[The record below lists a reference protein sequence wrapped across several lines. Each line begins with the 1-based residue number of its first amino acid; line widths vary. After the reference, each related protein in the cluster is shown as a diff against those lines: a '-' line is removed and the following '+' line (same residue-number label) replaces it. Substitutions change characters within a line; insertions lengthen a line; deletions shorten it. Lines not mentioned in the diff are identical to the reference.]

1 MSSSKN
7 KSRFSRPQVEDYE
20 KRRYRGLDQRIVDWK
35 ERRAVR
41 RCLIGILDWGG
52 MSLSRDQAAS
62 GDGPSANGAKRDGNG
77 GAVVL
82 DAPCGYGRMFEI
94 AAEAAG
100 RGGLLLCAD
109 ISEAMVSRAKA
120 RAGAASEARSNSGGD
135 APKIAGFAADIIAGL
150 PLKPGAADVVLS
162 LRLFHHLHRAEDRA
176 AALAEFSRVARCGAV
191 VSFYRENRLHAFQ
204 RKLRARI
211 KGTRYEV
218 RMLAG
223 RTFETEAEAAGF
235 RVVAVEALFRG
246 IHAQRYAVLEKRG
259 NTK

>member
-1 MSSSKN
+1 MSSSKI
-7 KSRFSRPQVEDYE
+7 KSKFSRPQVEDYE

-41 RCLIGILDWGG
+41 RCLIGILDRGG
-52 MSLSRDQAAS
+52 TSAIGIRRD
-62 GDGPSANGAKRDGNG
+62 DIG
-77 GAVVL
+77 GAIVL
-82 DAPCGYGRMFEI
+82 DAPCGYGRMLEI

-109 ISEAMVSRAKA
+109 ISEAMVARAKA

-135 APKIAGFAADIIAGL
+135 APKIAGFAADIVAGL

-176 AALAEFSRVARCGAV
+176 AALTEFARVARYGAV
-191 VSFYRENRLHAFQ
+191 VSFYRENRLHALQ

-211 KGTRYEV
+211 KGARYEV
-218 RMLAG
+218 RMLEG
-223 RTFETEAEAAGF
+223 RLFKTEAEAAGF

-246 IHAQRYAVLEKRG
+246 IHAQRYAVLEKR
-259 NTK
+259 

>member
-1 MSSSKN
+1 MSSSKT
-7 KSRFSRPQVEDYE
+7 KSKFSRPQVEDFE
-20 KRRYRGLDQRIVDWK
+20 RRRYRGLDQRIVNWK

-41 RCLIGILDWGG
+41 RCLRRILDGCG
-52 MSLSRDQAAS
+52 PFEN
-62 GDGPSANGAKRDGNG
+62 DGP
-77 GAVVL
+77 VVL
-82 DAPCGYGRMFEI
+82 DAPCGYGRMFET
-94 AAEAAG
+94 AAAAAG
-100 RGGLLLCAD
+100 SGGLLLCAD
-109 ISEAMVSRAKA
+109 LSEAMVVRTMERAL
-120 RAGAASEARSNSGGD
+120 SSGGD
-135 APKIAGFAADIIAGL
+135 TARSAPDRGGPQTAGLVADITAGL

-176 AALAEFSRVARCGAV
+176 AALAEFARVARCGAV
-191 VSFYRENRLHAFQ
+191 VSFYRENRLHALQ

-223 RTFETEAEAAGF
+223 RKFETEAEAAGF

-259 NTK
+259 NRKL